1 MPFLWE
7 ILDMHNVRCTNS
19 AVVHWSALWS
29 MRHVENCRSQQTK
42 ISEFY
47 QLNLPSLICQA
58 CFCPQPLFTLDPNE
72 ICYMHSPPPV
82 LQWSSGKLT
91 KSELWLT
98 ISWSDKYG
106 KHYFA
111 FQISYHIIS
120 YHIISYH
127 IVSHAISGSEHLAM
141 LQIIPHLFP
150 FLRKTSVARVGTHMI
165 RKPFSSMKKAVN
177 ARGYHLGELHDPTGP
192 K

>member
-7 ILDMHNVRCTNS
+7 ILDMHNVRCKTLQLSIDRLYDPGDMWKLADLNKQKFQGFY
-19 AVVHWSALWS
+19 
-29 MRHVENCRSQQTK
+29 RH
-42 ISEFY
+42 Y
-47 QLNLPSLICQA
+47 LPSLRHV
-58 CFCPQPLFTLDPNE
+58 FCPQPLFTLDPNE

-98 ISWSDKYG
+98 ISWSDEYG
-106 KHYFA
+106 KHFFA
-111 FQISYHIIS
+111 FQMSYHIIS
-120 YHIISYH
+120 YHIIS
-127 IVSHAISGSEHLAM
+127 SHMILQVHMSFERLAM
-141 LQIIPHLFP
+141 LQITPHLFP
-150 FLRKTSVARVGTHMI
+150 FLRKTSVAQVGTHMI

>member
-1 MPFLWE
+1 MWDAKLCSCPLIGSMIHATCGKFQ
-7 ILDMHNVRCTNS
+7 ISTNKNFRDFIS
-19 AVVHWSALWS
+19 SISPPSYV
-29 MRHVENCRSQQTK
+29 RHV
-42 ISEFY
+42 
-47 QLNLPSLICQA
+47 
-58 CFCPQPLFTLDPNE
+58 FCPQPLFILDPNE
-72 ICYMHSPPPV
+72 ICYRHSPPPV

-127 IVSHAISGSEHLAM
+127 IVSHDIPGSEHLAM
-141 LQIIPHLFP
+141 LQITPHLFP